1 LTKALIEPAR
11 ALAILSMLVLIL
23 SCACTRGAAAG
34 SNARPLDFYAAGLP
48 LADVR
53 SLLGDSN
60 WWPGPP
66 SFGVRPLNAAYTP
79 FQEKFTV
86 VQRFVHIGTA
96 ETFDIEFAM
105 WATTSAATTQM
116 TTVQTEFGTPVAGPK
131 AGDQVLYYGSQIT
144 GAAPYATSTIVR
156 VGQILSA
163 ISWTLKGAFPA
174 VAELGKIAVKVASR
188 VKDLIAGKVHGS
200 SLAATDSA
208 LLPPASLDMTL
219 LGSARIPIEA
229 AVVMIDS
236 PSLQGLAQTFH
247 NSGVDDIVFG
257 DYALNNDTHMEVRA
271 SVFGFSTAQ
280 DATAWLDLV
289 RGTYTL
295 DPGGIAA
302 FYDPSLGEYYFLFAA
317 GTQVGMLI
325 CRSTSSA
332 EAASRACE
340 APLSRV
346 TPVWK
351 LSLGG

>member
-1 LTKALIEPAR
+1 MR
-11 ALAILSMLVLIL
+11 SLAIVAMVALLS
-23 SCACTRGAAAG
+23 SACTRGTPGTTNAQPLDLYAAA
-34 SNARPLDFYAAGLP
+34 PT

-53 SLLGDSN
+53 SLLGNSN

-66 SFGVRPLNAAYTP
+66 SFGVRPLDSAYMP

-96 ETFDIEFAM
+96 ETFDVELAL

-116 TTVQTEFGTPVAGPK
+116 TSIQSAFGTSVTGPK

-144 GAAPYATSTIVR
+144 GGAPYATSTILR
-156 VGQILSA
+156 VGQIVVA
-163 ISWTLKGAFPA
+163 ISWALKDAFPS
-174 VAELGKIAVKVASR
+174 VAQLGKIAVRVASR
-188 VKDLIAGKVHGS
+188 VKDLVAGKVHGP
-200 SLAATDSA
+200 SLASTDSA

-219 LGSARIPIEA
+219 LGSAKIPIEA

-236 PSLQGLAQTFH
+236 PSLQDLAQTFH
-247 NSGVDDIVFG
+247 NNGVDAIVFG

-271 SVFGFSTAQ
+271 GAFTFSTAQ
-280 DATAWLDLV
+280 DATAWLDLL
-289 RGTYTL
+289 RGTYPL
-295 DPGGIAA
+295 DSGGIAA
-302 FYDPSLGEYYFLFAA
+302 FYDPSHGEYYFLFAA
-317 GTQVGMLI
+317 GTQGGLLI

-332 EAASRACE
+332 EAASRSCE

-346 TPVWK
+346 APAWK

>member
-1 LTKALIEPAR
+1 LIRLIR
-11 ALAILSMLVLIL
+11 ALAIVAMVALLS
-23 SCACTRGAAAG
+23 SACTRGIAGGTNAQPLDLYAAA
-34 SNARPLDFYAAGLP
+34 PTVAA
-48 LADVR
+48 VR

-66 SFGVRPLNAAYTP
+66 SFGVRPLDAAYMP
-79 FQEKFTV
+79 LQEKFTV

-96 ETFDIEFAM
+96 ETFDVELAL
-105 WATTSAATTQM
+105 WASTTTATAQM
-116 TTVQTEFGTPVAGPK
+116 TSIQTALGTSVTGPK
-131 AGDQVLYYGSQIT
+131 AGDQVLYYGSQIA
-144 GAAPYATSTIVR
+144 GGAPYATSTIVR
-156 VGQILSA
+156 VGQIVIGITWA
-163 ISWTLKGAFPA
+163 LKDAFPS
-174 VAELGKIAVKVASR
+174 VAQLGKIAVKVTSR

-200 SLAATDSA
+200 SLASADSA
-208 LLPPASLDMTL
+208 LLPPASMDITL

-236 PSLQGLAQTFH
+236 PTLESLAQAFH
-247 NSGVDDIVFG
+247 SSGVDDIVFG

-271 SVFGFSTAQ
+271 STFKFAAAQ

-289 RGTYTL
+289 RGTYPL
-295 DPGGIAA
+295 DQGGIAA
-302 FYDPSLGEYYFLFAA
+302 FYDPSLGEYYFLFAS

-346 TPVWK
+346 APVWK